1 MRVDKEPVMPF
12 ASELELEE
20 EREEEYP
27 FSRLTEAELE
37 HPEWS
42 RDYTTKQKPFAD
54 LPESAQS
61 SAGGAPELAGEFGR
75 SQPSRTQ
82 QRAVPA
88 PTQNH
93 VANAFDIP
101 FRWIAHVEILMNGR
115 HDSHGSGV
123 LISDIHVLTAA
134 HVVRNV
140 INDPGRFSVK
150 VTIAL
155 DRGKS
160 LVTRTLSKRP
170 DVPDEFLKGDDAYDY
185 AILTLSSRIA
195 DLTFRDLNGAR
206 LCYWGSSRCGGG
218 TTAVP
223 VEPANL
229 DRETAFTA
237 GYPGNRGGK
246 DMWAFSGMLIAR
258 PQSPILIFTGSLTEG
273 QSGSPAWIR
282 QGGTINLA
290 GVVVSRGSV
299 NRIIRLSWDMVQRLN
314 GWMLKAER
322 SPELEFGGDQGKGQ
336 ASFAESVY
344 EVVPQT
350 LGEFE
355 EHELPPKGLALLDHV
370 HIPKKP
376 DAAHPGTFT
385 AGTLTKLTRDDL
397 NPLFFTPGGL
407 LILDTSPTGLQNC
420 LDRLIASGFG
430 GLLGSGT
437 QTAPGA
443 RDIVH
448 VALVDLTGRKLT
460 APEFAGWGASVDM
473 YGASVPKI
481 LALYAAFQ
489 LRCDLQNLAN
499 RTSPADGKQLEA
511 RAMAEWNA
519 KGFKADL
526 PDLVWLFDI
535 RKWTPSAT
543 LDFTADAKSAI
554 AHIAGNCPAGTLIAK
569 VSFPFIGSLAW
580 QSGLYHP
587 MRSGLWL
594 RSSYCNMGSWASP
607 IKTPWVHNA
616 TALSAAA
623 YFTLLGQGRLVDNA
637 SSAAIKTALRSG
649 CTTSLFPALP
659 VVASK
664 CGIYNGWIHDCA
676 WIQDSSVRYV
686 LCILSKLS
694 TATHR
699 SLYTQLCA
707 QLDALVRQ
715 NNQSPKSACI

>member
-1 MRVDKEPVMPF
+1 MRVDKEPLMPF
-12 ASELELEE
+12 SSELELEE
-20 EREEEYP
+20 ELEEEYP
-27 FSRLTEAELE
+27 FSLRLTEAEFE
-37 HPEWS
+37 H
-42 RDYTTKQKPFAD
+42 AG
-54 LPESAQS
+54 SAQP
-61 SAGGAPELAGEFGR
+61 SAGGAPELAGELGPSRR
-75 SQPSRTQ
+75 SQTQ
-82 QRAVPA
+82 QRGVPA

-101 FRWIAHVEILMNGR
+101 FRWIAHVEILMDGR

-206 LCYWGSSRCGGG
+206 LCYWGSSQCGGG

-229 DRETAFTA
+229 DRETAFTT

-246 DMWAFSGMLIAR
+246 DMWVFSGMLIAR
-258 PQSPILIFTGSLTEG
+258 PLSPILIFTGSLTEG
-273 QSGSPAWIR
+273 QSGSPAWIQ
-282 QGGTINLA
+282 QGGTINLV

-299 NRIIRLSWDMVQRLN
+299 NRIIRLSWDMVERMN

-322 SPELEFGGDQGKGQ
+322 SPELEFRGDQGKGQ

-344 EVVPQT
+344 EVISQIS
-350 LGEFE
+350 GEFE
-355 EHELPPKGLALLDHV
+355 EHELPPKDLALLDHM

-376 DAAHPGTFT
+376 DAAHQGRFT

-397 NPLFFTPGGL
+397 NPLFYTPAGL
-407 LILDTSPTGLQNC
+407 LILDSSPTGLQNC

-430 GLLGSGT
+430 GLLGSAT
-437 QTAPGA
+437 ETAPGA

-448 VALVDLTGRKLT
+448 VALVDLTGQKLT

-481 LALYAAFQ
+481 LVLYAAFQ
-489 LRCDLQNLAN
+489 LRSDLQNLAN
-499 RTSPADGKQLEA
+499 RTSPANGKQLEA
-511 RAMAEWNA
+511 KAIAEWNA
-519 KGFKADL
+519 KGFKAGL

-535 RKWTPSAT
+535 RKWTPPAT

-554 AHIAGNCPAGTLIAK
+554 AHIGSNCPAGALIAK
-569 VSFPFIGSLAW
+569 VSLPFIGSLAW
-580 QSGLYHP
+580 QSGLYHA

-607 IKTPWVHNA
+607 VRTPWVHNA

-623 YFTLLGQGRLVDNA
+623 YFTLLAQGRLVDNA

-664 CGIYNGWIHDCA
+664 CGIYDGWIHDCA

-686 LCILSKLS
+686 MAVLSKLS
-694 TATHR
+694 MATHR